1 MGKFAQICPC
11 GNRQAG
17 FSTLEILT
25 TVAII
30 GIVTA
35 LALPDFTQA
44 RARTEL
50 RQSVIELQ
58 SNLNMARMV
67 AMNRDTTV
75 TVTFAILGN
84 GRVQASFQGFLPP
97 YTMPVSITGFGG
109 ANPIRFNSYGM
120 LVGVVA
126 NQQISLTSQSG
137 LVYSVQV
144 TPGGRTKWCA
154 SPTCT

>member
-1 MGKFAQICPC
+1 MVNIAQICPC
-11 GNRQAG
+11 RHPQVG

-30 GIVTA
+30 GIVSV
-35 LALPDFTQA
+35 LALPDFTRA

-50 RQSVIELQ
+50 RQTVIELQ
-58 SNLNMARMV
+58 ANLNMARMV

-75 TVTFAILGN
+75 TVTLAVLGN
-84 GRVQASFQGFLPP
+84 GRVQVSFQGFLPP

-109 ANPIRFNSYGM
+109 TNPLRFNSYGM

-144 TPGGRTKWCA
+144 TPGGRTKW
-154 SPTCT
+154 